1 MKLSDVLSVKRRIFI
16 NRFLSLGVIIT
27 AILSIVFALI
37 TFYGQNAGNFVMSI
51 DAAAK
56 LRGIVMSE
64 TEDFEIKTTRLLSD
78 PVIDARDVT
87 YAWLK
92 IDEVKK
98 ATGNFYDRDHDY
110 VAYTFY
116 LKNDGL
122 ETVDLVYYLRITSVY
137 NNLDRAI
144 RVLIIEDDQETMY
157 MRPDEISHTDYPD
170 DYPRSTHFLT
180 DRMVARVNITNFR
193 PNQVKKFSVI
203 IWIEIYDPDTTDEIL
218 GGMIRMEMVFSVFGT
233 SD

>member
-27 AILSIVFALI
+27 AILSIIFALI

-92 IDEVKK
+92 IDEVKN
-98 ATGNFYDRDHDY
+98 TSGNYYDRDHDY

-122 ETVDLVYYLRITSVY
+122 ETVDLVYYLRITSIY
-137 NNLDRAI
+137 NNLDKSI
-144 RVLIIEDDQETMY
+144 RVLIIEDDEETVY
-157 MRPDEISHTDYPD
+157 KRPDEISHNQYPD
-170 DYPRSTHFLT
+170 DYPRTTHFLT
-180 DRMVARVNITNFR
+180 DRMVARKNITNFR
-193 PNQVKKFSVI
+193 PNQIKKFSVL
-203 IWIEIYDPDTTDEIL
+203 IWIEIYDPDTTDDIL